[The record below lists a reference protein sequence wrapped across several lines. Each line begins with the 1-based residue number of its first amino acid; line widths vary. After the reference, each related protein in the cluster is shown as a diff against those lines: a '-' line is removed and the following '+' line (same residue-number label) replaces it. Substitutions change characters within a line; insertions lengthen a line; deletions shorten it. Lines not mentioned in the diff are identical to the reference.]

1 MGLGKRGIVL
11 LILLSGCTT
20 IEEEQAPC
28 LEWTT
33 EIFEKKERL
42 PFPMQGYVVREEQV
56 TYCRKRA
63 KSNDTA

>member
-1 MGLGKRGIVL
+1 MGFGKGGIVL
-11 LILLSGCTT
+11 LILLSGCTS
-20 IEEEQAPC
+20 IEEEKAPC

-33 EIFEKKERL
+33 EIIERRERL
-42 PFPMQGYVVREEQV
+42 PYPMQGTIIREEPY